1 MFYGRGFTADREVLS
16 PTLQSQKIP
25 GGNFLHYALGAV
37 LMAFAL
43 MLFGGRIAMAGEH
56 PTEHPSEHPA
66 AGTAKAEHPEHPAK
80 TDKAGKAEK
89 SVGLS
94 KEDMAEAISGYV
106 SKDAD
111 LKGGY
116 FLVFDKESGQPLA
129 LTLEKV
135 HKDRLSRVAKDVYF
149 ACADFRTHDGKKVY
163 DLDVFMHGPDKKHL
177 KVTEISV
184 HKEDGDARYGW
195 VEKDGVWSKSPIKG
209 KKAPEMKEWK
219 GSDHEGGHDGEH
231 PKEHPSEHPKG
242 K

>member
-1 MFYGRGFTADREVLS
+1 MFYGRGVTA
-16 PTLQSQKIP
+16 I
-25 GGNFLHYALGAV
+25 

-43 MLFGGRIAMAGEH
+43 MLFGGRIALAGEH
-56 PTEHPSEHPA
+56 PTEHPTEHPS
-66 AGTAKAEHPEHPAK
+66 GGKKAEHPEHPAK
-80 TDKAGKAEK
+80 TGKAEK
-89 SVGLS
+89 SVGLT

-106 SKDAD
+106 AKDAD

-116 FLVFDKESGQPLA
+116 FLVFDKDAGKPLA
-129 LTLEKV
+129 LKLEKV

-163 DLDVFMHGPDKKHL
+163 DLDVFMHGSNKKHL
-177 KVTEISV
+177 KVTEVSV

-209 KKAPEMKEWK
+209 KKAPEKKEWK
-219 GSDHEGGHDGEH
+219 GSDHEGEHSGEH
-231 PKEHPSEHPKG
+231 PQEHPKG

>member
-1 MFYGRGFTADREVLS
+1 MFFGRRLTTG
-16 PTLQSQKIP
+16 
-25 GGNFLHYALGAV
+25 
-37 LMAFAL
+37 LMMFAL
-43 MLFGGRIAMAGEH
+43 ILFGGQTALAGEH
-56 PTEHPSEHPA
+56 PTEHPSEHPS
-66 AGTAKAEHPEHPAK
+66 GKKAEHPEHPAK
-80 TDKAGKAEK
+80 KTDKAEK
-89 SVGLS
+89 SVGLT

-106 SKDAD
+106 AKDAD

-116 FLVFDKESGQPLA
+116 FLVFDKESGKPLA
-129 LTLEKV
+129 LQLEKV

-177 KVTEISV
+177 KVTEVSV

-195 VEKDGVWSKSPIKG
+195 VEKNGVWSKSPIQG
-209 KKAPEMKEWK
+209 KMVPEMKDWK
-219 GSDHEGGHDGEH
+219 GSDHEGGSAGEH